1 MHDKLKVGA
10 VSYMNARPLVW
21 GLEKMQEVVELY
33 FEVPSKLC
41 QMFDDGLL
49 DVALL
54 PAIRYF
60 DNDEYRIIPGISI
73 STKGMVE
80 SVNLFLKKDINSIK
94 EVALDTSSLSSRVL
108 TAIILQ
114 KRYGLNPDFVD
125 WNNGL
130 DIDRSNSDAIL
141 LIGDN
146 AMKIKNQKYMVLD
159 LGDEWYKLTHL
170 PFVFAFWVTKCDKK
184 LHGFD
189 KILQKTKKNGI
200 KAIDEISE
208 IEAGRLNFSKHE
220 CLYYLSKSIIYD
232 LGENE
237 VKGLK
242 KFYDYALKLGLIG
255 QNNHVKVMN
264 NTKQDA
270 NCSIKFYT

>member
-94 EVALDTSSLSSRVL
+94 EVALDTNSLSSRVL

-208 IEAGRLNFSKHE
+208 IEARRLNFSKHE
-220 CLYYLSKSIIYD
+220 CLNYLSKSIIYD

-255 QNNHVKVMN
+255 QNKHVKVMN